1 VKKGMGR
8 AVTAR
13 ATRRFRLLFA
23 TSDHSALTDMGQE
36 LAPAFFVSIAGTP
49 DDLMSG
55 IRQNNPEIIVVDVDT
70 VTPHGKDFFAH
81 VGEVRAAAPGALLIA
96 ISRTPLRNARQRT
109 RAAGGD
115 EFLLAPIDFAE
126 LREYLL
132 EAAEERLT
140 RLEAQRL
147 REEISSKNS
156 FCDLIG
162 GSDEMRRVYEAIRR
176 VAPGTTTVMLRGESG
191 TGKELVARAIV
202 SLGSRRDAPFI
213 SVNCAALPENLL
225 ESELFGHEKGAFT
238 GAHASRPGQIEL
250 ADGGTLFLDEI
261 GALGLSLQSK
271 LLRVLEDHA
280 VQRLGGKNAKKI
292 DFRLICATNENV
304 EDMVAAGRFRE
315 DLYYR
320 IHVIPIHLPALRE
333 RTDDIPLLFDHF
345 LHIFCTAN
353 DLPMKRI
360 EPEAMDVL
368 ESHEWPGNVRELEN
382 LVQRLVLMTEG
393 DTIRVID
400 LPQPLLRQSSAA
412 QEKILIPEEGVNF
425 DQEIQRIEIA
435 YLQAALNRTGGK
447 TAAAALLQIPVQ
459 KMKYL
464 CRKYGL

>member
-1 VKKGMGR
+1 MTPKSSWLTWTQSLPTERIFSPTSLKCVP
-8 AVTAR
+8 
-13 ATRRFRLLFA
+13 LLRKRC
-23 TSDHSALTDMGQE
+23 
-36 LAPAFFVSIAGTP
+36 LA
-49 DDLMSG
+49 
-55 IRQNNPEIIVVDVDT
+55 
-70 VTPHGKDFFAH
+70 
-81 VGEVRAAAPGALLIA
+81 A
-96 ISRTPLRNARQRT
+96 ISRTPLRKARQRT

-115 EFLLAPIDFAE
+115 EFLLAPVDFAE

-132 EAAEERLT
+132 EAADERLK

-147 REEISSKNS
+147 REEIRSKNS

-202 SLGSRRDAPFI
+202 SLSPRRNAPFV
-213 SVNCAALPENLL
+213 SVNCAALPETLM

-261 GALGLSLQSK
+261 GSLGLSLQSK
-271 LLRVLEDHA
+271 LLRVLQDRA
-280 VQRLGGKNAKKI
+280 VQRLGGKSAKKI
-292 DFRLICATNENV
+292 NFRLICATNEDV
-304 EDMVAAGRFRE
+304 EEMVKAGRFRE

-320 IHVIPIHLPALRE
+320 IHVIPIYVPALRE
-333 RTDDIPLLFDHF
+333 RDGDVALLIEHF
-345 LHIFCTAN
+345 LNVFCAAN
-353 DLPMKRI
+353 ESPLKRI
-360 EPEAMDVL
+360 HPDAMDVL
-368 ESHEWPGNVRELEN
+368 EASPWPGNVRELEN

-400 LPQPLLRQSSAA
+400 LPQPLLQRTSMG
-412 QEKILIPEEGVNF
+412 QERILIPDGGVDF
-425 DQEIQRIEIA
+425 DDEIQQIEIA
-435 YLQAALNRTGGK
+435 YLSAALRRTGGK
-447 TAAAALLQIPVQ
+447 TAAAALLHIPVQ

-464 CRKYGL
+464 SRKYRL